1 MKIAQVCPYDWSR
14 PGGVKAHIE
23 NLAIYL
29 RKMGHEVKIIAPNV
43 NADQINDPNVKLIG
57 KGRSTTLWG
66 GTEIDIN
73 IAKGEEVEQL
83 KRYLGEEQF
92 DLLHFHNGW
101 TPFMTYQVRYYS
113 KAKHVGTFHDTP
125 ADNFLMQKF
134 VGPILMPLAAS
145 LVWKVADHMISVS
158 ESQARYVKSFLAK
171 DPTIIPN
178 GINPDQFNTSF
189 EPIEEYKDGK
199 FNLLFLGRFEERKG
213 LFYTLKAFKTLK
225 AKYPDIR
232 LLIAGDGEQKQEAL
246 DFVADNKLEDV
257 VFLGFID
264 EEIKAN
270 LIRTVDILLAT
281 AIYGESF
288 GIVLLEAMAC
298 GTPVAGFGNEGYLNV
313 IKSPWDEY
321 FPTPRDLDTL
331 TDKIE
336 KLYLNEDIRK
346 EMSDWGIAEAKTYEW
361 EHITNQVFEVYEMV
375 MNRK

>member
-43 NADQINDPNVKLIG
+43 NPEQINDPNVKLIG
-57 KGRSTTLWG
+57 DGGSTTLWG

-73 IAKGEEVEQL
+73 IAKGDEVEDL
-83 KRYLGEEQF
+83 KAFLEEEQF

-101 TPFMTYQVRYYS
+101 TPFMTYQVRYFS

-125 ADNFLMQKF
+125 ADTFLAKRF

-145 LVWKVADHMISVS
+145 LIWKVADHMISVS
-158 ESQARYVKSFLAK
+158 ESQSKYVKSFLAK
-171 DPTIIPN
+171 NPTIIPN
-178 GINPDQFNTSF
+178 GINPDQFNTTF
-189 EPIEEYKDGK
+189 EPISDYQDGK
-199 FNLLFLGRFEERKG
+199 FNLLFLGRFEQRKG
-213 LFYTLKAFKTLK
+213 LFHTLEAFKTLK
-225 AKYPDIR
+225 AKYSDLR

-246 DFVADNKLEDV
+246 DFVAENQLADV

-264 EEIKAN
+264 EEVKAS
-270 LIRTVDILLAT
+270 LIRTADVMLAT
-281 AIYGESF
+281 ALYGESF

-298 GTPVAGFGNEGYLNV
+298 GTPIAGYGNEGYRNV
-313 IKSPWDEY
+313 IKGKWNEY
-321 FPTPRDLDTL
+321 FPEPRDIKSL

-336 KLYLNEDIRK
+336 KLYLDEDLQK
-346 EMSDWGIAEAKTYEW
+346 EMSAWGIEEAKTYEW
-361 EHITNQVFEVYEMV
+361 QHITNQVFEVYQKV
-375 MNRK
+375 MAK